1 MHLVSILVLYK
12 LNPVPFLFGCMFQL
26 SAGLMNPTEDGFSWA
41 LQRIQKQEPACS
53 QGMQREACGGTR
65 RAQRLLQPG
74 EGSADQD

>member
-1 MHLVSILVLYK
+1 
-12 LNPVPFLFGCMFQL
+12 MFHL

-53 QGMQREACGGTR
+53 RGMQHEACGGTW